1 MRENS
6 LRSYGALAAFT
17 TFINIGCGPSEMTP
31 DPDVII
37 LPPGSTITRSYQQD
51 VDGYTGTRSVG
62 ISTYNGLGAVGQ
74 YNANGLTFADGMN
87 DWCTGTDIPPTPYSE
102 VWLLRFDNLDIPAGS
117 RVTAATLSVYAYG
130 NDKDA
135 QLFLDGK
142 YLATAWNATVPG
154 NCAGCSSSPVG
165 WRYRD
170 GAASPWTGL
179 GASGAGDVVA
189 VPPFRLPATGFV
201 ALGSAPQPY
210 STPLDPNVVQGWV
223 NGANYGLRISAGVEK
238 VHMGYV
244 QSQRDPSASRPSSMR
259 PKLTITYVK

>member
-1 MRENS
+1 MKKNS
-6 LRSYGALAAFT
+6 LRTYGVLAAFT
-17 TFINIGCGPSEMTP
+17 TFINIGCSPSEMTNGP
-31 DPDVII
+31 DETM

-51 VDGYTGTRSVG
+51 VEGYTGTRSVG

-135 QLFLDGK
+135 QLFLDGR

-154 NCAGCSSSPVG
+154 SCAGCSNSPVG

-179 GASGAGDVVA
+179 GASGAGDVVS